1 MKKIFIVAI
10 ILIAAVLRL
19 WNLGGNPPHLTPD
32 EASFGY
38 NAYSI
43 LKTGKDMHG
52 DVFPIIFKSFGDD
65 RPGLY
70 FYLTVPFVAVMGLTE
85 LAVRLPNF
93 IFGVL
98 GVLAMYLLTNQLF
111 RGNKRIAIVSSL
123 LLAINPWHIYF
134 SRGAWEPNVAL
145 TLTLFGI
152 YFFYR
157 SLEKQ
162 KYLIVS
168 SLFFS
173 LTFITY
179 QGSKI
184 ATAIVLV
191 ILLALYWKEIIRFNK
206 KDLIR
211 SASLGL
217 LITLPIILS
226 FFQGKVGR
234 LGVLSIFSY
243 RRPSEQLNQNLSQG
257 GEIVG
262 GLSYYLY
269 HSEIL
274 NQIRSILGRWFNHF
288 SPRFLFFEG
297 DWQNLRHSAPNQ
309 GMFLL
314 SDVVLLIAGLFSIF
328 KKKSKSVIFVLLWL
342 LLSPLPA
349 ALTRDQVHAVRSLNL
364 IIPLTIVLAFGLLA
378 VVNWIKKLK
387 NPLLLTANYLLLV
400 GIYTAS
406 VIYFLDAY
414 FIHLPTHN
422 AKYWYYG
429 YKQAVEKVIPIQNN
443 YEKIIFQQS
452 YDQPFIYFLFFQK
465 YDPREYQKQSRLVE
479 NKYGDVG
486 LVENFDNISF
496 EAFSWPAPAKKGDL
510 VIGDDVSTLGS
521 KDDKSFKLISEIK
534 YPNGMTAFRILEKL
548 W

>member
-1 MKKIFIVAI
+1 
-10 ILIAAVLRL
+10 LAAVLRF
-19 WNLGGNPPHLTPD
+19 WNLGSIPPHLTPD

-43 LKTGKDMHG
+43 LKTGKDIHG

-70 FYLTVPFVAVMGLTE
+70 FYLTVPFVATMGLTE

-98 GVLAMYLLTNQLF
+98 GVFAIYLLTNKLF
-111 RGNKRIAIVSSL
+111 KGNKTIAIVSSF

-145 TLTLFGI
+145 TLTVLGI

-157 SLEKQ
+157 SLEQ
-162 KYLIVS
+162 NKYLVVS

-173 LTFITY
+173 LTLITY
-179 QGSKI
+179 QGSKMAAVI
-184 ATAIVLV
+184 VFAILV
-191 ILLALYWKEIIRFNK
+191 SLYWKKVFALNKRNII
-206 KDLIR
+206 L
-211 SASLGL
+211 SAIIGF
-217 LITLPIILS
+217 LITLPVTLS
-226 FFQGKVGR
+226 FFQGRVGR

-243 RRPSEQLNQNLSQG
+243 RRPSEQFNQQLSQG
-257 GEIVG
+257 GEITG

-274 NQIRSILGRWFNHF
+274 NYIRSILGRWFNHF

-297 DWQNLRHSAPNQ
+297 DWQNLRHSAPNH
-309 GMFLL
+309 GMFLV
-314 SDVVLLIAGLFSIF
+314 SDVVFLIAGLISIF
-328 KKKSKSVIFVLLWL
+328 KKKSKSVIFIFLWL

-364 IIPLTIVLAFGLLA
+364 VIPFTIVLSFGLLV

-387 NPLLLTANYLLLV
+387 NPLLVAANYLLLI

-414 FIHLPTHN
+414 FLHLPIHN

-429 YKQAVEKVIPIQNN
+429 YKQVVEKIMPIQEN

-452 YDQPFIYFLFFQK
+452 YDQPFIYFLFHQK
-465 YDPREYQKQSRLVE
+465 YDPARYQRQAKLTESKV
-479 NKYGDVG
+479 GDVG
-486 LVENFDNISF
+486 LVESLDNISF
-496 EAFSWPAPAKKGDL
+496 EFFSWPVRADEKTLIVGDS
-510 VIGDDVSTLGS
+510 VAIPDDFSR
-521 KDDKSFKLISEIK
+521 DDYKLISEIK
-534 YPNGMTAFRILEKL
+534 YPNGVETAFRILEVK
-548 W
+548 